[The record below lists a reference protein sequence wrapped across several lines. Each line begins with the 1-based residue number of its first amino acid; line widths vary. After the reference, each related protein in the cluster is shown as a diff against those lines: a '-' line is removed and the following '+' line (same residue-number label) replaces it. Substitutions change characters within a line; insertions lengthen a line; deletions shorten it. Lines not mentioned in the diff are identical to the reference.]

1 MGPILAREARSFVHA
16 PGRPDVFKIP
26 STAVSHTVKLPL
38 AISARLVHNLAEL
51 RMTIRPQ
58 TIQIFLPQGVP
69 HGIRIAELTTR
80 IVQVIE
86 VPRKLLKDFLAMP
99 ECQRVDGA
107 VYLLYGE
114 DDTGRSKVY
123 IGQTGTLAT
132 RLDTHHK
139 EKEFWEKA
147 LVIVSKTS
155 NLTPT
160 HTLYLEWLCLQEA
173 QKAKRY
179 LTDNGNRG
187 SKPHTPAPL
196 RADCDEIFD
205 TARTLLATLGY
216 AVFNPVLPADV
227 AKSET
232 VYVCT
237 RERAKAEG
245 AYTAEGFVVRKGS
258 TAVAEVSPAFARHNY
273 HRLYAA
279 LIEQGVL
286 VRQDGLLA
294 FTEDHLFKS
303 PSAASAIVRAQAGA
317 PKYWKTADGRTLEE
331 VEQAK
336 LSEPLSRVGAELA
349 SSRGG

>member
-1 MGPILAREARSFVHA
+1 MFALVVGCDADGRNRYFRTGKLLLRTPT
-16 PGRPDVFKIP
+16 RPDVYKIP
-26 STAVSHTVKLPL
+26 RTPVSHTVKLPL
-38 AISARLVHNLAEL
+38 ASYVQLVLNLAATH
-51 RMTIRPQ
+51 MTARPQ

-86 VPRKLLKDFLAMP
+86 VPRKLLKDFIAMP

-147 LVIVSKTS
+147 LVIVSKTG

-160 HTLYLEWLCLQEA
+160 HTLYLESLCIQGA

-179 LTDNGNRG
+179 LTENGNRG

-196 RADCDEIFD
+196 QADCDEIFD

-216 AVFNPVLPADV
+216 AVFDPVLPTEV
-227 AKSET
+227 AESET
-232 VYVCT
+232 IYFCT

-245 AYTAEGFVVRKGS
+245 TYTSEGFVVRKGS
-258 TAVAEVSPAFARHNY
+258 TTVAEVAPAFARHNY
-273 HRLYAA
+273 HRLYAS

-286 VRQDGLLA
+286 MRQDGLLV

-303 PSAASAIVRAQAGA
+303 PSAASAVVRAQAGA

-336 LSEPLSRVGAELA
+336 ISELPRS
-349 SSRGG
+349 

>member
-1 MGPILAREARSFVHA
+1 M
-16 PGRPDVFKIP
+16 
-26 STAVSHTVKLPL
+26 TA
-38 AISARLVHNLAEL
+38 
-51 RMTIRPQ
+51 RPQ

-80 IVQVIE
+80 IVQVME
-86 VPRKLLKDFLAMP
+86 VPRKLLKDFIAMP
-99 ECQRVDGA
+99 ECRRVDGA

-114 DDTGRSKVY
+114 DETGRGKVY

-139 EKEFWEKA
+139 EREFWEKA

-160 HTLYLEWLCLQEA
+160 HTLYLEWLCIQES

-179 LTDNGNRG
+179 LTENGNRG

-196 RADCDEIFD
+196 QADCDEIFD

-216 AVFNPVLPADV
+216 AVFDPVLPTDV
-227 AKSET
+227 AESET
-232 VYVCT
+232 VYFCT
-237 RERAKAEG
+237 RERAQAEG
-245 AYTAEGFVVRKGS
+245 TYTAEGFVVRKGS
-258 TAVAEVSPAFARHNY
+258 TVVAEINPAFARHNY
-273 HRLYAA
+273 HRLY
-279 LIEQGVL
+279 LTLTEQGVL
-286 VRQDGLLA
+286 GPESDGLRV
-294 FTEDHLFKS
+294 FTENYLFKS

-317 PKYWKTADGRTLEE
+317 PKYWRTADGRTLEE

-336 LSEPLSRVGAELA
+336 LSELPRIWGVEVATKSR
-349 SSRGG
+349 